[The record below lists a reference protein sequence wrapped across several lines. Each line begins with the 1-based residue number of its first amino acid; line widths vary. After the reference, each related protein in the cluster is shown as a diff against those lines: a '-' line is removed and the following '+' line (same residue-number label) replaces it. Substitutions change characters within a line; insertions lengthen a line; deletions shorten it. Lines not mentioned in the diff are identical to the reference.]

1 MHYDFD
7 AVHDRRGTWCTQWD
21 YIQDRFG
28 KPGILPFSI
37 SDTDFL
43 APQPIIDA
51 VTEVSRRGLY
61 GYTRWSHHDFKGAVA
76 SWYARRYGAKI
87 DEDWVVYSPSV
98 MYSSSVLVRLV
109 TAPHDGVL
117 TLSPMY
123 DSFPG
128 VIEGNGRRMAAS
140 PLVRHGGKDG
150 YRIDFYDLARRAE
163 GCGAFLL
170 CSPHNPSGRM
180 WTEWELG
187 GIAELCRKRGL
198 YLISDEI
205 HADVQLTDRRNIAAT
220 SLRGIWNHIVVVSS
234 ASKIFNTPA
243 LGGSYAIIPDA
254 GLREAFLNV
263 TRHTDYLNSP
273 TLPGIV
279 ATMTGYASCADYA
292 DQLGAYIQESR
303 QALSTWLREHEP
315 RIHLVE
321 AEATY
326 LAWLDVRGLGYTSD
340 ELQDALVN
348 IGGVG
353 IMRGETYG
361 PEGLGYLRMCIG
373 CPRSKL
379 MEGLSRMEK
388 AIDYLEEGT
397 HAPDQ
402 EG

>member
-1 MHYDFD
+1 MHHDFD

-43 APQPIIDA
+43 APQPIVDA
-51 VTEVSRRGLY
+51 VSEVSQRGLY
-61 GYTRWSHHDFKGAVA
+61 GYTRWNHHDFKGAVA
-76 SWYARRYGAKI
+76 SWYARRYGAEI
-87 DEDWVVYSPSV
+87 DEGWVVYSPSV

-109 TAPHDGVL
+109 TAPHEGVL

-140 PLVRHGGKDG
+140 PLVRSQKTGG
-150 YRIDFYDLARRAE
+150 YRIDFSDLARRAD

-170 CSPHNPSGRM
+170 CSPHNPTGRM
-180 WTEWELG
+180 WTREELG
-187 GIAELCRKRGL
+187 QIAELCRRKDL

-205 HADVQLTDRRNIAAT
+205 HADIQLTGRRNIAAT
-220 SLRGIWNHIVVVSS
+220 SLRDIWDHIVVVSS

-254 GLREAFLNV
+254 ALREAFLNV
-263 TRHTDYLNSP
+263 TRHVDYLNSP
-273 TLPGIV
+273 TLPGMV
-279 ATMTGYASCADYA
+279 ATMTGYASCDDYA
-292 DQLGAYIQESR
+292 DQLSAYIQESR
-303 QALSTWLREHEP
+303 RTLSAWLQEHEP
-315 RIHLVE
+315 KISLVE

-326 LAWLDVRGLGYTSD
+326 LAWLDVRGLGCSSD

-348 IGGVG
+348 VGGVG

-379 MEGLSRMEK
+379 MEGLSRMDK
-388 AIDYLEEGT
+388 ALGYLEEGT
-397 HAPDQ
+397 HVPGQ
-402 EG
+402 KS